1 MIVITMSFNSTNP
14 TRAYPSLNHHRDVP
28 ASLSPGGKTIVVHVV
43 EGRAGVFSVFK
54 KFARAKACSL
64 PVIDEE

>member
-1 MIVITMSFNSTNP
+1 MSFNSTNP
-14 TRAYPSLNHHRDVP
+14 TRAYNHRDVL
-28 ASLSPGGKTIVVHVV
+28 ASLSPGGKTIVVVV